1 MICLDAYSVL
11 LMKTLCWMV
20 RIIIILIR
28 MMAMTMTTMTTNT
41 RIKKNWEEKY
51 KFI

>member
-11 LMKTLCWMV
+11 LMETLCWMV

-28 MMAMTMTTMTTNT
+28 MMAMTMTTMTINT
-41 RIKKNWEEKY
+41 TIKKNWEEKY